1 MAVNKRKSRKAT
13 KILLIISSI
22 FGLLVIAGAI
32 YFYTLKDVSPKDSSA
47 NQKYCGCYYLDPL
60 VNNTC
65 GDSRQGFNFTLTG
78 APETST
84 CTPDCSTSTLNT
96 SYLNS
101 STEQADYQIC
111 QVQNISDER
120 CTDMDILTDE
130 GQIVTGKVTTSDTLE
145 ISATFDEIYS
155 NYVFYINSE
164 PVTTDSVSV
173 DQKTITKTINV
184 ADYSDVS
191 SLEIKASAKDSQEE
205 NINAEA
211 CHRLIEITGEGEI
224 NVSRLAFETTTDT
237 DNVGYR
243 YETALIDVGNLLS
256 SENIK
261 VVFGFDK
268 TSIADLTMTDGLSV
282 STSSGRITIQETD
295 LYLSSNFEED
305 KDFSV
310 LEDVTGDLVITAT
323 VYQGTTNLGS
333 ADTTIEIPIPDD
345 TTDDSS
351 TDSDSDDT
359 DTTDDTSS
367 DETSYFSVS
376 KACSPSCVERVE
388 GNNLATFTIT
398 ITNAQEISDDISSVL
413 DKLPLGFTYVEDS
426 SEIND
431 QSISDDDYISVETVG
446 NSQEITWEAENGW
459 SIAAEDAW
467 ILTFDALAGDNAI
480 TGENQN
486 EVVVTPVNTPDDPT
500 DLRAEAVIQVAQDC
514 TSPDTGILDISIVKI
529 LIGFMIISTGYFI
542 YNSPKGSELAQAVT
556 KTSSYK
562 SVRKAGIK
570 IFRPKTYFEEKLVE
584 KLEKKR
590 KKKN

>member
-1 MAVNKRKSRKAT
+1 MAINKRKSRKAT

-47 NQKYCGCYYLDPL
+47 NQIYCGCYYLDPL

-65 GDSRQGFNFTLTG
+65 GDSRQGFNFKLSS

-84 CTPDCSTSTLNT
+84 CSAECSTSELNT

-101 STEQADYQIC
+101 STEQADYLVC
-111 QVQNISDER
+111 QVQNVSDER
-120 CTDMDILTDE
+120 CTDMDVLTDE

-155 NYVFYINSE
+155 NYVFYVNSE
-164 PVTTDSVSV
+164 PLTADSVSV

-191 SLEIKASAKDSQEE
+191 SLEIKASAKDSQEQD
-205 NINAEA
+205 INAEA

-224 NVSRLAFETTTDT
+224 NVSRLAFETTTDS

-243 YETALIDVGNLLS
+243 YETALIDVGNLPS
-256 SENIK
+256 SENLK
-261 VVFGFDK
+261 VVFSFDK
-268 TSIADLTMTDGLSV
+268 TSIADLTMTDGISA

-305 KDFSV
+305 KNFNV
-310 LEDVTGDLVITAT
+310 LEDITGDLVITAT

-351 TDSDSDDT
+351 TDSDSDDA
-359 DTTDDTSS
+359 DTTDDTST
-367 DETSYFSVS
+367 DETSYFSVT

-398 ITNAQEISDDISSVL
+398 ITNPQEISDDISSVL

-426 SEIND
+426 SEINN
-431 QSISDDDYISVETVG
+431 QSISDDDYISLETVG
-446 NSQEITWEAENGW
+446 DSQEITWEAENGW
-459 SIAAEDAW
+459 SIAAEDEW
-467 ILTFDALAGDNAI
+467 ILTFDALAGDAAI

-542 YNSPKGSELAQAVT
+542 YNSPKGSELAHAVT

-584 KLEKKR
+584 KLEKK
-590 KKKN
+590 KKK